1 MSRRANDKNLDN
13 GAPQVVPV
21 IYATVTS
28 NQDQQDVSEAQPI
41 SHATIQVI
49 DIDESQTHQQ
59 AQQQAQPLHQPLH
72 QPPTPSAEAEIDP
85 NLIQIVT
92 FDEQPTDT
100 DVTNAES
107 TPLLQQSGHTT
118 PDSGVNPRT
127 TNDPQF
133 YDVFDDETTDGGA
146 ECHDLIW
153 AVLFYGHIA
162 VVLYAGTQLA
172 PQGYTMMEN
181 DSFDLQK
188 LHDLMQAHFVND
200 DDFTAENLDQ
210 LTHFLHEF
218 QAWWAIYTIR
228 IAWFSWGMAIVSF
241 FINLVKNIVSS
252 RTICFVSSSLV
263 VFGIILG
270 LFLMIVF
277 SDKGFFGFVV
287 AVVLIGL
294 LAAYIRKRL
303 WPKIQFVALNLEIA
317 LAGIGNNL
325 GTYVW
330 VIACAKLTL
339 AYIAFWC
346 YTVLGLMEYVTNTK
360 CPDLKWD
367 FESKD
372 NDTCGA
378 TNVVLLGL
386 CLSLYW
392 TLSHVSATIQVYVA
406 GVMVYFKV
414 SASFFDQYFAI
425 QTEINIE
432 ATIWCMVTI
441 VDVVALVSAD

>member
-1 MSRRANDKNLDN
+1 MSRRANEKNLDTD
-13 GAPQVVPV
+13 APQVVPV
-21 IYATVTS
+21 IYVTMTS
-28 NQDQQDVSEAQPI
+28 TQDQQDVSEAQPI
-41 SHATIQVI
+41 PHATIQVV
-49 DIDESQTHQQ
+49 DIDESETQQQ
-59 AQQQAQPLHQPLH
+59 AQQQAQQQQQSLHQPL
-72 QPPTPSAEAEIDP
+72 TPSTEAQIDP
-85 NLIQIVT
+85 NSIQIVT

-100 DVTNAES
+100 DVTNALRQES

-118 PDSGVNPRT
+118 ADSGINPHT
-127 TNDPQF
+127 TNNPQV
-133 YDVFDDETTDGGA
+133 YAVFNNDETADGGA

-172 PQGYTMMEN
+172 PQGFAMMEN

-188 LHDLMQAHFVND
+188 LHDLMQVHFVND
-200 DDFTAENLDQ
+200 DDFTAEDLDQ

-218 QAWWAIYTIR
+218 QSWWAVYTIR
-228 IAWFSWGMAIVSF
+228 IAWFSSGMAVVSF
-241 FINLVKNIVSS
+241 FINLVKNIVPS

-263 VFGIILG
+263 VFGVILG
-270 LFLMIVF
+270 LFLIIVF

-287 AVVLIGL
+287 AVILIGF
-294 LAAYIRKRL
+294 LAVYIRKRL

-346 YTVLGLMEYVTNTK
+346 YTVLGLMEYVTETK

-367 FESKD
+367 FKNKD

-378 TNVVLLGL
+378 TNFVLLGL
-386 CLSLYW
+386 FLSLYW
-392 TLSHVSATIQVYVA
+392 TLSHVS
-406 GVMVYFKV
+406 V
-414 SASFFDQYFAI
+414 SDIEDSFRQ
-425 QTEINIE
+425 IE
-432 ATIWCMVTI
+432 RWT
-441 VDVVALVSAD
+441 SE